1 MAALPVESRIET
13 THLRYSPL
21 EVAAVAPKARIRID
35 EKRCTVIDDPVFG
48 MLSGRIK
55 AGPVGMAALPV
66 ESRIETTHLR
76 YSPLEV
82 TAVAPKAPAWTV
94 HKRCSMIYDPICCVL
109 SR

>member
-1 MAALPVESRIET
+1 MAALAFKIRAET
-13 THLRYSPL
+13 ADPGYSPL
-21 EVAAVAPKARIRID
+21 EIATVTPETRIRID
-35 EKRCTVIDDPVFG
+35 EKRCTVIDDPVVG

-82 TAVAPKAPAWTV
+82 ATVAPET
-94 HKRCSMIYDPICCVL
+94 R
-109 SR
+109 SRIA